1 MAKKQ
6 KAAAGELPGI
16 VGPGVAPVS
25 IPKINKLADIYVQRR
40 DARMELLKKEVEAKE
55 DLILAI
61 HDHIEEIGEDVNGE
75 VVYRY
80 EDTVVI
86 LKPGEEKLKVKSAVT
101 GEGEEAE

>member
-1 MAKKQ
+1 MAKKN

-25 IPKINKLADIYVQRR
+25 IPKINKLCDIYIQRR
-40 DARMELLKKEVEAKE
+40 DSRIEVLKKEIEAKE
-55 DLILAI
+55 NLINEI
-61 HDHIEEIGEDVNGE
+61 HAHITEIGEDSNGE

-86 LKPGEEKLKVKSAVT
+86 LKPGEEKLKVKAV
-101 GEGEEAE
+101 GAEEGEED

>member
-1 MAKKQ
+1 MAKKN

-25 IPKINKLADIYVQRR
+25 IPKINKLCDIYVSKR

-55 DLILAI
+55 NLINAI
-61 HDHIEEIGEDVNGE
+61 HDHIKEIGEDSNGE

-86 LKPGEEKLKVKSAVT
+86 LKPGEEKLKVKSAVSD
-101 GEGEEAE
+101 EGDDE